1 MQKQL
6 HTGQPCAKLDLQG
19 NKIVCPKC
27 GHATQVKILPTTALV
42 DFPIFCKYCKQE
54 TIVNMSPSQS
64 QCRQARARASAGCTS
79 GKRNS
84 HYESQNQSQS
94 REARARVSAD

>member
-6 HTGQPCAKLDLQG
+6 HMGTACAKIELQG

-42 DFPIFCKYCKQE
+42 DFPLYCKHCRRE
-54 TIVNMSPSQS
+54 TIVNMSQNQS

>member
-6 HTGQPCAKLDLQG
+6 HMGTACAKIELQG

-42 DFPIFCKYCKQE
+42 DFPLFCKYCKQE

-64 QCRQARARASAGCTS
+64 QCRQARAS

>member
-27 GHATQVKILPTTALV
+27 GHATQVKILPTTALA
-42 DFPIFCKYCKQE
+42 DFPLFCKHCRRE
-54 TIVNMSPSQS
+54 TIVNM
-64 QCRQARARASAGCTS
+64 
-79 GKRNS
+79 
-84 HYESQNQSQS
+84 SQNQSQS